1 MQVFFCKFCNILKNT
16 SFVKH
21 IGTAAA
27 KKISDTAICKSD
39 FRWVILGAKSSPSM
53 KKTAG
58 KIINRLSLHR
68 NQRWPRKIR
77 CEMQLEWLE
86 KWNNSL
92 TIHFKLQKQPSRGV
106 LRKRCSENMQQIY
119 RRTPFRSAISIK
131 LLYNFIEIGLQHGCS
146 PVNLLHI
153 FRTSFPSNTLGRLLL
168 TLETAYNFFVS
179 WRNFH
184 W

>member
-1 MQVFFCKFCNILKNT
+1 MPNDCFWSNYIPKISARCLYNACQNEIRRNYLQILKYPLSNPFLLQYYC
-16 SFVKH
+16 SVKY
-21 IGTAAA
+21 
-27 KKISDTAICKSD
+27 
-39 FRWVILGAKSSPSM
+39 
-53 KKTAG
+53 
-58 KIINRLSLHR
+58 
-68 NQRWPRKIR
+68 RKIK
-77 CEMQLEWLE
+77 MKVKKE
-86 KWNNSL
+86 KSFSL
-92 TIHFKLQKQPSRGV
+92 LYIKKQPSRGV